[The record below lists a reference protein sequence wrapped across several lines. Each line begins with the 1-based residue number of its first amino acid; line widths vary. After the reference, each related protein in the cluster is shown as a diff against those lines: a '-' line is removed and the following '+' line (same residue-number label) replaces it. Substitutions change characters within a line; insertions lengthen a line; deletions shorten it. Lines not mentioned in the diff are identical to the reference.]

1 MRIQR
6 LVNILPMY
14 VKNGILHLTAIFN
27 QFLSVFFAVLYS
39 NLTLFV
45 EVSLSDYLHL
55 SEGDIYCLPFK

>member
-1 MRIQR
+1 
-6 LVNILPMY
+6 MY